1 MSCGKDGQGSVI
13 FQVQFNQVPLQLKP
27 LPFNPSNETAEVIV
41 RL

>member
-13 FQVQFNQVPLQLKP
+13 FQAQFNQVPLQLKP